1 MFLAVIICKIICFN
15 GIVMYLELV
24 GNFIL
29 AKMFLKDLAN
39 SLKAEIGNSEHRQ
52 RPRVC

>member
-1 MFLAVIICKIICFN
+1 
-15 GIVMYLELV
+15 MYLEISEYKI
-24 GNFIL
+24 IL
-29 AKMFLKDLAN
+29 ANMFLKDLAN